1 MIAYLS
7 LQQLWPFDLLSSF
20 LKLFIILMYFYA
32 YIVILLS
39 DKIFIMKMAAIEW
52 LTLKLSL
59 FLALD
64 N

>member
-52 LTLKLSL
+52 LILKLSL